1 MKSTKLFIYNYIKSM
16 RLYYAF
22 ITGISGWLG
31 VAFYQFL
38 YPDRVNVYR
47 SIIILIILFLSWGI
61 NQIINDYFGM
71 KEDRINAPNR
81 PMVNGALK
89 IKPAMIVTGILL
101 SITIVVSYLL
111 NPLAVIPVIAGI
123 LLNVIYEYS
132 KAYSLLA
139 NLVFGVMIAMC
150 PIFGFLAS
158 GPTPEPLV
166 TNNRLSVLALV
177 VILNGLMTYY
187 TYFKD
192 YKGDKEAGKKTFVV
206 RYGIRVAR
214 YAGIVGA
221 FVTIFALLTIIILNW
236 LPFGDILYK
245 QEFIFCAAVTF
256 FLHCWTAYLYFNYP
270 KGRRAYF
277 SMVTNI
283 RACCAGY
290 CLLISIFNGPL
301 ALYLLAASY
310 ILIGFLFDLYK
321 DARS

>member
-1 MKSTKLFIYNYIKSM
+1 MNYTRTFIYNYIKSM

-38 YPDRVNVYR
+38 FPDKANLFR
-47 SIIILIILFLSWGI
+47 SFIILIILFLSWGI
-61 NQIINDYFGM
+61 NQIINDYFGL

-81 PMVNGALK
+81 PMVSGALK
-89 IKPAMIVTGILL
+89 IKPAMILTMILL
-101 SITIVVSYLL
+101 LITIVISYLL
-111 NPLAVIPVIAGI
+111 NPAAVIPVIAGI
-123 LLNVIYEYS
+123 LLNILYEYS
-132 KAYSLLA
+132 KAFSLFA

-166 TNNRLSVLALV
+166 TSSRLSVLALV
-177 VILNGLMTYY
+177 VILNGLMTFY

-192 YKGDKEAGKKTFVV
+192 YIGDKEAGKRTFVV
-206 RYGIRVAR
+206 KHGINVAR
-214 YAGIVGA
+214 YAGLAGA
-221 FVTIFALLTIIILNW
+221 FVTIFALLTIIFMKW
-236 LPFGDILYK
+236 LPFESIIYK

-290 CLLISIFNGPL
+290 CFLISIF
-301 ALYLLAASY
+301 
-310 ILIGFLFDLYK
+310 K
-321 DARS
+321 